1 MNFLCQLQTG
11 RNNLEYMYVS
21 HLHVVVHGIIPSGN
35 MSKGK
40 EERVKR
46 GARAGT
52 DTKGCE
58 SERSFLLQVFV
69 PGILFYRTNDV
80 P

>member
-46 GARAGT
+46 GARVGT

-58 SERSFLLQVFV
+58 SERSFLLPSFCSRNIV
-69 PGILFYRTNDV
+69 LSYK
-80 P
+80 